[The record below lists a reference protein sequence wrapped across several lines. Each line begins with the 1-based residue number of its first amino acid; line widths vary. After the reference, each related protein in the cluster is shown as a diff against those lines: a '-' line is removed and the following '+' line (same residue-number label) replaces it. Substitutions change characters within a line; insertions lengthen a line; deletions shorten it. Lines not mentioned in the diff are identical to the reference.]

1 MAAKR
6 ITVGTSPVQLA
17 LPNDK
22 RIGISIEMI
31 PASVESANTGIVHIA
46 KDGPPSVTSG
56 DPIAGQV
63 LQESD
68 VFQDRQNFKDDPSVY
83 TGAWWAIADTAGQIL
98 AVDDLSSNG

>member
-6 ITVGTSPVQLA
+6 VTVGTTPVQIA
-17 LPNDK
+17 LPNDN

-31 PASVESANTGIVHIA
+31 PASEESANTGIVHIS
-46 KDGPPSVTSG
+46 KDGAPSITSG
-56 DPIAGQV
+56 DPVAGQV

-83 TGAWWAIADTAGQIL
+83 NGAWWAIADTAGQIL
-98 AVDDLSSNG
+98 SVDDLASN